1 MNFFCSD
8 FDVVCELSNQ
18 FGRQTDDVFVFQ
30 SLKAKVTEKIFCEN
44 LVIQWLSA
52 LCSLLSDSVHCVHE
66 CFHRSLSYD
75 SAFDFGSLKANTVPI
90 LKFGDRAYD
99 LEHPLQLLRE
109 GGIASVSGK
118 HHLEGYVSH
127 FGDGMGLTTLSQ
139 MAKASGLHT
148 LDSKVFVPNF
158 EFPVVG
164 ERDADAAPA
173 PESLFCDKEG
183 GRPAD
188 LTALYF
194 TLPECE
200 NCRAGARAL
209 ERLQE
214 AHPPVAGA
222 LAPTVCARIVVSDW
236 PTLPELGLEY
246 RATGLRSLKGII
258 WDPQG
263 VLSERLS
270 VVAHPAFFLL
280 DRDGEL
286 LAYQNGPVEFASA
299 GFEVFWNNLLGDV
312 RKAAQEGEALAA
324 GRLVNR
330 ERNYLSSQPVS
341 FLDQGPLSAVWL
353 VVLLLL
359 CYHLIRFFLRLRKNF
374 TGSQN

>member
-1 MNFFCSD
+1 M
-8 FDVVCELSNQ
+8 EL
-18 FGRQTDDVFVFQ
+18 
-30 SLKAKVTEKIFCEN
+30 A
-44 LVIQWLSA
+44 
-52 LCSLLSDSVHCVHE
+52 
-66 CFHRSLSYD
+66 
-75 SAFDFGSLKANTVPI
+75 
-90 LKFGDRAYD
+90 
-99 LEHPLQLLRE
+99 
-109 GGIASVSGK
+109 
-118 HHLEGYVSH
+118 
-127 FGDGMGLTTLSQ
+127 TLSQ
-139 MAKASGLHT
+139 MARASGLHT
-148 LDSKVFVPNF
+148 LDGKVFVPNF

-164 ERDADAAPA
+164 ERDADSAPA
-173 PESLFCDKEG
+173 PEALFCDKEG

-194 TLPECE
+194 TLPDCE
-200 NCRAGARAL
+200 NCRAGARML

-214 AHPPVAGA
+214 AHPPVLGA
-222 LAPTVCARIVVSDW
+222 SAPTVCARIVVSDW

-246 RATGLRSLKGII
+246 RATGLKKMKGIV

-263 VLSERLS
+263 VLSERLA

-280 DRDGEL
+280 DREGQL

-312 RKAAQEGEALAA
+312 RKAVRDGDFFTVGAIF
-324 GRLVNR
+324 NR

-341 FLDQGPLSAVWL
+341 FLDKGPLSAVWL
-353 VVLLLL
+353 VGLLLL

>member
-1 MNFFCSD
+1 
-8 FDVVCELSNQ
+8 
-18 FGRQTDDVFVFQ
+18 
-30 SLKAKVTEKIFCEN
+30 
-44 LVIQWLSA
+44 
-52 LCSLLSDSVHCVHE
+52 
-66 CFHRSLSYD
+66 
-75 SAFDFGSLKANTVPI
+75 
-90 LKFGDRAYD
+90 
-99 LEHPLQLLRE
+99 
-109 GGIASVSGK
+109 
-118 HHLEGYVSH
+118 
-127 FGDGMGLTTLSQ
+127 MGLATLSQ
-139 MAKASGLHT
+139 MARASGLHT
-148 LDSKVFVPNF
+148 LDGKVSVPNF

-164 ERDADAAPA
+164 ERDADRAPA
-173 PESLFCDKEG
+173 PEPLFCDNEG

-194 TLPECE
+194 TLPDCE
-200 NCRAGARAL
+200 NCRTGARTL

-214 AHPPVAGA
+214 ANPAVAGA
-222 LAPTVCARIVVSDW
+222 PVPTVCARIVVSDW

-246 RATGLRSLKGII
+246 RSTGLKNMKGIV
-258 WDPQG
+258 WDPEG

-280 DRDGEL
+280 DRDGQL

-299 GFEVFWNNLLGDV
+299 GFEVFWQNLLGDV
-312 RKAAQEGEALAA
+312 RKAAQDGESVAA
-324 GRLVNR
+324 GAIFDS

-341 FLDQGPLSAVWL
+341 FLNQGPLSAVWL